1 MLKTGCYRKNDIAF
15 WSYDDSTSAADLST
29 MDLPGVLERIMCEK
43 EVTSD
48 IPGGGGSSNPS
59 AGEEEKACVTQSQC
73 DNKRQEMNIDTFL
86 VGAYPTAGCFSKNGV
101 AYWGTGDG
109 SLSSSPLSGSKER
122 IWCNDSSSAISPPTS
137 QVCQTGPN
145 ADPSLNCGGDNSKKY
160 CRLESGVCNNSGV
173 QTGVCEAPPEQ
184 CIEIYSPVCGCDN
197 KTYGNGCK
205 ANEKGINIAARGECA
220 IPEGVGPTVKT
231 PCLSEQSCDARRKQL
246 NIASFYSDTT
256 YPSKGC
262 FTKNGIAYWD
272 GGGSLKDRTTADLSG
287 SRKRLYCNANGSP
300 SKSLVSKSN
309 LSTQTLQDES
319 TTSSAYS
326 VCKPLMFGSFFNKLV
341 SSNAKIVHER
351 SLQTCTYN
359 VEVLLNGCAGSG
371 TPSRIEVDAPK
382 ARLISSVTE
391 VVDKETVSVTEMTT
405 LPDGTKLY
413 SPEYQYTITMSFP
426 DAKAQPVQVVDA
438 GSYASVTPL
447 DQDSCWLVVCG
458 RPFVDSSGH
467 SLLASSF
474 STDKYDET
482 SSSWLGGGFVLNA
495 EGSSAVNNSMVNQY
509 QHDLLAKE
517 WTNSALGEHASVAS
531 FSAFSIALMTNGAPS
546 GLVEAS
552 LKAGLDEIKHARISF
567 DIASK
572 LIGKEIKP
580 GPLPHSS
587 HQFDHNLTA
596 LALAV
601 AKEGCVDETLSALAA
616 AAEVELIDIVLKN
629 GATEGMKYFGV
640 DTEHLGWIRN
650 ELHVIALDESNHS
663 ALARRTLDWVCTVD
677 SYACSAAKQSVL
689 DIDKLIRAFQHRFV
703 GRGIDYPSELLYRM
717 SLAWNN
723 IIGEKSVT
731 FSGGTALLPQVVEI
745 ISRNR
750 IL

>member
-1 MLKTGCYRKNDIAF
+1 M
-15 WSYDDSTSAADLST
+15 SQ
-29 MDLPGVLERIMCEK
+29 GVVWQLCLLR
-43 EVTSD
+43 
-48 IPGGGGSSNPS
+48 
-59 AGEEEKACVTQSQC
+59 
-73 DNKRQEMNIDTFL
+73 
-86 VGAYPTAGCFSKNGV
+86 
-101 AYWGTGDG
+101 
-109 SLSSSPLSGSKER
+109 PLG
-122 IWCNDSSSAISPPTS
+122 PPTS
-137 QVCQTGPN
+137 SF
-145 ADPSLNCGGDNSKKY
+145 PSF
-160 CRLESGVCNNSGV
+160 R
-173 QTGVCEAPPEQ
+173 P
-184 CIEIYSPVCGCDN
+184 
-197 KTYGNGCK
+197 
-205 ANEKGINIAARGECA
+205 
-220 IPEGVGPTVKT
+220 
-231 PCLSEQSCDARRKQL
+231 
-246 NIASFYSDTT
+246 ASDSTT
-256 YPSKGC
+256 
-262 FTKNGIAYWD
+262 
-272 GGGSLKDRTTADLSG
+272 
-287 SRKRLYCNANGSP
+287 
-300 SKSLVSKSN
+300 
-309 LSTQTLQDES
+309 LSTLTS
-319 TTSSAYS
+319 T
-326 VCKPLMFGSFFNKLV
+326 V
-341 SSNAKIVHER
+341 
-351 SLQTCTYN
+351 
-359 VEVLLNGCAGSG
+359 VL
-371 TPSRIEVDAPK
+371 
-382 ARLISSVTE
+382 
-391 VVDKETVSVTEMTT
+391 
-405 LPDGTKLY
+405 
-413 SPEYQYTITMSFP
+413 
-426 DAKAQPVQVVDA
+426 
-438 GSYASVTPL
+438 
-447 DQDSCWLVVCG
+447 
-458 RPFVDSSGH
+458 
-467 SLLASSF
+467 
-474 STDKYDET
+474 
-482 SSSWLGGGFVLNA
+482 
-495 EGSSAVNNSMVNQY
+495 
-509 QHDLLAKE
+509 
-517 WTNSALGEHASVAS
+517 AS

-663 ALARRTLDWVCTVD
+663 ALAWRTLDWVCTVD